1 MRFDTPIYFQRI
13 ISGQYDAAT
22 GNYAPEMAE
31 ETMRMAS
38 VTSTGIQTVQLLF
51 GTLKEGCLTVR
62 LQNRYEEPF
71 DRIRIG
77 GKVYRVDMARPLRV
91 KETFVVSEVQG

>member
-1 MRFDTPIYFQRI
+1 MRFDTPIYFQCVTP
-13 ISGQYDAAT
+13 GPYDATT
-22 GNYAPEMAE
+22 GDYAAE
-31 ETMRMAS
+31 TVEEVMRMAS
-38 VTSTGIQTVQLLF
+38 VTSTGTQTLQLIF

-62 LQNRYEEPF
+62 LQNRYDEPF